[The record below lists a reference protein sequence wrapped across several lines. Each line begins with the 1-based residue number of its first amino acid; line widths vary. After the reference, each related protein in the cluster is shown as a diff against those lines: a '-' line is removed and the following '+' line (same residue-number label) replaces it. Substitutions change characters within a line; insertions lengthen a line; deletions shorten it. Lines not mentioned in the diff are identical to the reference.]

1 MQLIK
6 RKLPVN
12 TSILIVLG
20 ILILLFGSVAL
31 LWSGRAHS
39 NQAMSAMLAKV
50 YFDGEYRVAD
60 GAWQKIVSGQHISST
75 KGDVTLRGNFH
86 MLTPDG
92 EYVGLYSRDL
102 PIALY
107 TNHINLT
114 ICEGENEPVVLD
126 MENPL
131 FGDSACGISWT
142 AHAFTI

>member
-50 YFDGEYRVAD
+50 YFDGEYRIAD
-60 GAWQKIVSGQHISST
+60 GSWQKIVKGNHIPAT
-75 KGDVTLRGNFH
+75 DGDVTLRGN
-86 MLTPDG
+86 
-92 EYVGLYSRDL
+92 
-102 PIALY
+102 LY
-107 TNHINLT
+107 T
-114 ICEGENEPVVLD
+114 PVASWQTHRRVVHRVSSL
-126 MENPL
+126 NP
-131 FGDSACGISWT
+131 SR
-142 AHAFTI
+142 